1 VRDEKYKKKRGKP
14 NNIIMTYM
22 YVLGFSCMIGL
33 IILSFDLT
41 HVLNYTIKNV
51 YDINTER

>member
-1 VRDEKYKKKRGKP
+1 VRDEKKKRGKP
-14 NNIIMTYM
+14 DNIIMTYI

-33 IILSFDLT
+33 IILSFYLA
-41 HVLNYTIKNV
+41 HVSNYTIKNV